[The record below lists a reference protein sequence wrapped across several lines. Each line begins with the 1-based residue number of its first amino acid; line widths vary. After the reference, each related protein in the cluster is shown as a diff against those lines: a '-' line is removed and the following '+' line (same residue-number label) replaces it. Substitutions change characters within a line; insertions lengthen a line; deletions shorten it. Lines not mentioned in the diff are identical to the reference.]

1 MTDVKHTADA
11 VALEQAIAAAEQM
24 LLTAVGA
31 DDRGWQRLGAEEWQ
45 ERITASFASI
55 RKLIPEILD
64 PELDHKKW
72 MTNRYYRSGFELHAQ
87 GKSRNDS
94 PYIAG
99 HWTDQWQRGWDYAD
113 RLPKTVENK

>member
-1 MTDVKHTADA
+1 MKKPDGPS
-11 VALEQAIAAAEQM
+11 LEQAIASAEQM
-24 LLTAVGA
+24 LLTAVSA

-45 ERITASFASI
+45 ERISASFASI

-72 MTNRYYRSGFELHAQ
+72 LANRYYRSGFELHAQ
-87 GKSRNDS
+87 GRARDDS

-99 HWTDQWQRGWDYAD
+99 YWTEQWQRGWDYAD
-113 RLPKTVENK
+113 RAHRVLQK